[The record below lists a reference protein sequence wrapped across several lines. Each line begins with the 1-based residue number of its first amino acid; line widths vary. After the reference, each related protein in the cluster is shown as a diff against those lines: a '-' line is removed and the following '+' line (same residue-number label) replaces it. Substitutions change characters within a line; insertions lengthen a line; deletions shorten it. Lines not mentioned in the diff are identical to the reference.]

1 MISPW
6 LRILLLLAEL
16 WPSLRELGLLL
27 TSLCGILEQVT
38 VLFSPNDGFTSMRR
52 FSLSPFSIINLN
64 WIGSFLPLW
73 KRKHWERENIQGKEI
88 NQLCQYD
95 GS

>member
-6 LRILLLLAEL
+6 LRILLLAEL

-38 VLFSPNDGFTSMRR
+38 VLFSPTDGFTSMRR

-64 WIGSFLPLW
+64 WIGSFFAIVEEETLG
-73 KRKHWERENIQGKEI
+73 KREHSGKG
-88 NQLCQYD
+88 N
-95 GS
+95 

>member
-6 LRILLLLAEL
+6 LRILLLAEL

-38 VLFSPNDGFTSMRR
+38 VLFSPTDAFTSMR
-52 FSLSPFSIINLN
+52 
-64 WIGSFLPLW
+64 
-73 KRKHWERENIQGKEI
+73 
-88 NQLCQYD
+88 
-95 GS
+95 

>member
-6 LRILLLLAEL
+6 LRILLLAEL

-38 VLFSPNDGFTSMRR
+38 VLFSTNDGFTSMRQ

>member
-6 LRILLLLAEL
+6 LRILLLAEL

-38 VLFSPNDGFTSMRR
+38 ILFSPTYGFTSMRR
-52 FSLSPFSIINLN
+52 LSLSPFSIRNLN